1 MPSPKG
7 RQTGTPAA
15 TGKSEKGEGTT
26 RKINMLTE
34 FNTHILNYEEHYGVQ
49 LSCKIE
55 RNVRTTNGD
64 VNQWIGEV
72 WYYDGPTQ
80 ILTSATATTFNDMIN
95 ALLGNLHVMLTE
107 HGQTTGQTRRAA
119 A

>member
-7 RQTGTPAA
+7 SKARTDTP
-15 TGKSEKGEGTT
+15 TGKSEKAEGAT

-34 FNTHILNYEEHYGVQ
+34 FNTHVGNYEEHYGVQ

-80 ILTSATATTFNDMIN
+80 ILTSATGTTFNDMIN
-95 ALLGNLHVMLTE
+95 GLLGNLHVMLTE
-107 HGQTTGQTRRAA
+107 HGQATGQARRAA